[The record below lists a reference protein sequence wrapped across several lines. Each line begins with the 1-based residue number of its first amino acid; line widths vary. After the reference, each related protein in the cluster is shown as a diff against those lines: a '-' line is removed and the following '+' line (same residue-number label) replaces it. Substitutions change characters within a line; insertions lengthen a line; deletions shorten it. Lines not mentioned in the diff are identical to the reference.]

1 MVLLGWPRAPL
12 QVCRV
17 ILHFGFERARPQS
30 PWIVSRGSSR
40 LINAA
45 RPTDT
50 DRVNRKASQ
59 LIPSETGQVL
69 GIEPRVESELVR
81 SPLYS
86 ELVVWADFDA
96 TLGEGYNA

>member
-1 MVLLGWPRAPL
+1 M
-12 QVCRV
+12 
-17 ILHFGFERARPQS
+17 
-30 PWIVSRGSSR
+30 
-40 LINAA
+40 
-45 RPTDT
+45 
-50 DRVNRKASQ
+50 NRKASQ

-69 GIEPRVESELVR
+69 GIESRVESELVR